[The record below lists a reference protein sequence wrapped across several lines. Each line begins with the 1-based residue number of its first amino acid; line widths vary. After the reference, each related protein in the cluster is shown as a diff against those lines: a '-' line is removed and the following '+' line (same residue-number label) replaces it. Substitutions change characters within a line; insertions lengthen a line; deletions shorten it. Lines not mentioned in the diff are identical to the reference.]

1 MLRLMGKCFKLSPV
15 VSTKAFIALTD
26 MVYGFENG
34 LEGNV
39 GYGIITND
47 YGITN
52 KEMLGG
58 VCRTITDDYSEFIN
72 NTIFKYLRTY
82 GVCLL
87 VMLVVALSRVDF
99 KSIGT
104 WRRALMVVPIFAYDF
119 GTMLLLTGPDSRFF
133 FITFLVTP
141 LLVVWNAIEK

>member
-1 MLRLMGKCFKLSPV
+1 M
-15 VSTKAFIALTD
+15 I
-26 MVYGFENG
+26 
-34 LEGNV
+34 
-39 GYGIITND
+39 
-47 YGITN
+47 
-52 KEMLGG
+52 
-58 VCRTITDDYSEFIN
+58 
-72 NTIFKYLRTY
+72 
-82 GVCLL
+82 
-87 VMLVVALSRVDF
+87 LVVALSRVDF

>member
-1 MLRLMGKCFKLSPV
+1 MGY
-15 VSTKAFIALTD
+15 AND
-26 MVYGFENG
+26 
-34 LEGNV
+34 
-39 GYGIITND
+39 TND
-47 YGITN
+47 YGIDN
-52 KEMLGG
+52 NEMLGV
-58 VCRTITDDYSEFIN
+58 VCLTIIDNYSEFIN

-141 LLVVWNAIEK
+141 LLVVWNGIEK